1 MPMIDFTY
9 QQGAIEPQ
17 ALETAVKKLGQA
29 LLRAEGAPE
38 NERTRAVSWT
48 FVHELPAGAIYAS
61 GAPAEQLYYR
71 VQLTPPEG
79 TLLHGPGPVGYGV
92 RRQLIREVTEIVLEA
107 EGSEYTPANAGRVWC
122 LITEVREGYWGSI
135 GTVLRTEDI
144 AAFANDDLPQTPISL
159 AARAAFDELP
169 AVPAGVGSR
178 TGEGA

>member
-9 QQGAIEPQ
+9 QQGALEPQ
-17 ALETAVKKLGQA
+17 ALETAVEKLGQA

-48 FVHELPAGAIYAS
+48 FVHELPVGAIYAG
-61 GAPAEQLYYR
+61 GAPAEQPYYR

-79 TLLHGPGPVGYGV
+79 TLLHGPGPVGYSV
-92 RRQLIREVTEIVLEA
+92 RRQLVREVTEIVLEA
-107 EGSEYTPANAGRVWC
+107 EGSDYTPANAGRVWC

-144 AAFANDDLPQTPISL
+144 AAFANDDLPQTPISQ
-159 AARAAFDELP
+159 AARAAFDQQP
-169 AVPAGVGSR
+169 AVPAGIGAH
-178 TGEGA
+178 TGEAV